1 MKIYAVNITD
11 GYHLT
16 YDSIE
21 NFIKDFNNGNI
32 NPITINLYTEKQE
45 KEVNKIKKQIKE
57 VA

>member
-1 MKIYAVNITD
+1 MKIYAINIKD

-16 YDSIE
+16 YDCIE
-21 NFIKDFNNGNI
+21 NFIKDFNNGII

-45 KEVNKIKKQIKE
+45 KELNKIKKKIKE